1 MTNNKE
7 PIYMIGVA
15 ARILNIHPQTLR
27 LYERENLVVPQRTGG
42 DTRLYSDFDLDRIRE
57 IQHLTQDMGL
67 NLAGV
72 KLIFE
77 MRNKAQD
84 MQDQISKFEKEMND
98 LQLKMQE
105 EISKVHKSYKH
116 ELVLYKQSPLAIL
129 KHLKEME
136 EERRRPRH

>member
-1 MTNNKE
+1 MVTSNE

-15 ARILNIHPQTLR
+15 ARILKIHPQTLR
-27 LYERENLVVPQRTGG
+27 LYEREELVIPQRTSG
-42 DTRLYSDFDLDRIRE
+42 DTRLYSDLDLEKIRE

-77 MRNKAQD
+77 MREKAFD
-84 MQDQISKFEKEMND
+84 MQNKLEQFKKEMFE
-98 LQLKMQE
+98 LEQKMQE

-116 ELVLYKQSPLAIL
+116 EVVLYKQSPLAIL
-129 KHLKEME
+129 KHL
-136 EERRRPRH
+136 ERLERER